1 MGFDSLSLF
10 DRNSLKKKKKK
21 GEKLL
26 FIQSNRRIKCN
37 YNKDTLWRL
46 RGRRTGIRVHFR
58 SECRDFACIVRV
70 CTRFQTERVRRH
82 LSTRHLSYPV
92 GRSCSMLTYWMVVF
106 TCVDLYCV
114 ALDTGTNEKRMTF
127 FHWKLGRTEKTR
139 LLFLSL
145 SLSLSWLLS
154 LSIVRKT
161 TTL

>member
-1 MGFDSLSLF
+1 MKLCYIGIDREKFKIQNFSNIWDSILF
-10 DRNSLKKKKKK
+10 HYFIEIHKKKKKR
-21 GEKLL
+21 KLL
-26 FIQSNRRIKCN
+26 FIQSNRTIECI
-37 YNKDTLWRL
+37 YDKDTVWRL

-127 FHWKLGRTEKTR
+127 FTEN
-139 LLFLSL
+139 
-145 SLSLSWLLS
+145 
-154 LSIVRKT
+154 
-161 TTL
+161 

>member
-1 MGFDSLSLF
+1 MELCYIGTDREKFEIQNFSNTWDSILF
-10 DRNSLKKKKKK
+10 HCLIEIHKKKKKR
-21 GEKLL
+21 KLL
-26 FIQSNRRIKCN
+26 FIQSNRRIECS
-37 YNKDTLWRL
+37 YDKDTVWRL

-127 FHWKLGRTEKTR
+127 FTEN
-139 LLFLSL
+139 
-145 SLSLSWLLS
+145 
-154 LSIVRKT
+154 
-161 TTL
+161 